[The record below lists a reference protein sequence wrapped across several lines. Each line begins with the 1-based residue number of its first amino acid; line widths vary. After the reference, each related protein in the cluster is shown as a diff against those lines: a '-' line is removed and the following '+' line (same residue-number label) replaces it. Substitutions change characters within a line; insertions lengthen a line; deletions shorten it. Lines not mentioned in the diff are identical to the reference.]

1 MKVLEERYAEIG
13 GRRLRYLI
21 GGQGKP
27 LVLCHGFLSSAEEFG
42 GRFTALARRRML
54 IVPDLPGNA
63 QSASL
68 PERHT
73 ADAMAA
79 YVDQL
84 LCQLGID
91 DFDLGGLCL
100 GASVACALAQRRGDA
115 VGKLVLHTPLL
126 MPGLI
131 RDRYRYQVRVM
142 TLPGVWQ
149 AVTWLSGRRTV
160 SDLYKKYVIR
170 EGPIDP
176 QVSDINF
183 ENQRRANLTAAREWL
198 CDAMERDDL
207 TLIAERAEP
216 TLIIIV
222 ENDTL
227 VDVQGLQQAVERLP
241 HVQLYIDRHGGHG
254 WSKGAVERHLEVLRS
269 FFAGIEQRA

>member
-1 MKVLEERYAEIG
+1 MG
-13 GRRLRYLI
+13 GR
-21 GGQGKP
+21 GKP

-42 GRFTALARRRML
+42 GRFSALACRRTL

-63 QSASL
+63 ASDSL

-73 ADAMAA
+73 PDAMAGS
-79 YVDQL
+79 VDGL
-84 LCQLGID
+84 LTQLGID
-91 DFDLGGLCL
+91 TFDLGGLCL
-100 GASVACALAQRRGDA
+100 GASVACALARRHGDA
-115 VGKLVLHTPLL
+115 VGRLVLHTPLL

-131 RDRYRYQVRVM
+131 RGRYRYQVRAM

-149 AVTWLSGRRTV
+149 AVAWLSRRRAI

-176 QVSDINF
+176 QVADVNF
-183 ENQRRANLTAAREWL
+183 ENQRRADLGAAREWL

-207 TLIAERAEP
+207 ALLAARTGP

-227 VDVQGLQQAVERLP
+227 VDVQGLRRAIEPLS
-241 HVQLYIDRHGGHG
+241 HVSLYIDNHGGHG
-254 WSKGAVERHLEVLRS
+254 WSKGAVERHLEVLQP
-269 FFAGIEQRA
+269 FFAGVEQGI